1 MYVCVMRLLS
11 LLSFNYIKVRVE
23 RDRESALCCRII
35 MVLLGISRISC
46 MGVRVRIK
54 HFKYI

>member
-1 MYVCVMRLLS
+1 MRLLS
-11 LLSFNYIKVRVE
+11 FLSFNYIKARVE

-46 MGVRVRIK
+46 MGVRVCIK